1 MNKKKISI
9 WFWIEMFSPHIGALA
24 AALSSR
30 GFKVIYVANHG
41 LFKERSQQGWETPNL
56 GKAKLILASNK
67 ADFVRLAS
75 KVPSNSVHLTQGL
88 RGNGL
93 IKIAQNIFRKKNI
106 KHLVIMETVDD
117 TRWHGVFKRILY
129 RFLFLYWRNSLAGV
143 LAIGKNTHSWVM
155 KRGMESS
162 RVYSFAYFLKDYNIN
177 YLSKN
182 FKKKKRNSIFRFI
195 YVGNLIKR
203 KNVDY
208 LINAIA
214 KLKLENIELW
224 IVGKGPEENHLRS
237 LADLLIPKK
246 VKWFG
251 VVPMSK
257 ASNLISQSDCLVLP
271 SRFDGW
277 GAVVSE
283 SLMVGTPVVCS
294 NVCGSS
300 IVVKASGFGGVFS
313 LNHKNSFVNMLRKQY
328 KSGKLNLK
336 KRHKIAN
343 WAKCLG
349 ANSGAEYLDLII
361 TNPEKASNHVPWKI

>member
-30 GFKVIYVANHG
+30 GFKVFYVANHG
-41 LFKERSQQGWETPNL
+41 LFKERSQQGWENPNL
-56 GKAKLILASNK
+56 GKAKLILASTK
-67 ADFVRLAS
+67 ADFIRLAT
-75 KVPSNSVHLTQGL
+75 KAPRNSVHFTQGL

-93 IKIAQNIFRKKNI
+93 IKIAQSELRKKNI

-117 TRWHGVFKRILY
+117 TRWHGVFKRIIY
-129 RFLFLYWRNSLAGV
+129 RLLFLRWRNYLTGV
-143 LAIGKNTHSWVM
+143 LAIGKNTPSWVV

-162 RVYSFAYFLKDYNIN
+162 RVYSFAYFLKDYKIN
-177 YLSKN
+177 HLSK
-182 FKKKKRNSIFRFI
+182 KLKKKRNSSFKFV

-203 KNVDY
+203 KNVDN

-214 KLKLENIELW
+214 KLNLDDIELW
-224 IVGKGPEENHLRS
+224 IVGKGPEENYLRS
-237 LADLLIPKK
+237 LAKFIIPGK

-257 ASNLISQSDCLVLP
+257 ASKIIRQSDCLVLP

-283 SLMVGTPVVCS
+283 SLMVGTPVICS
-294 NVCGSS
+294 NTCGSS
-300 IVVKASGFGGVFS
+300 IVVKASGFGGVFPP
-313 LNHKNSFVNMLRKQY
+313 NHKTAFVNMLRKQY

-336 KRHKIAN
+336 KRHKIAK

-349 ANSGAEYLDLII
+349 ANAGAEYLDLII
-361 TNPEKASNHVPWKI
+361 TNPKKASKHIPWKI